1 MKNIPDQST
10 DLYGQ
15 SSKEDI
21 VQIKNP
27 AAALSLYRE
36 NPEIVRLILLIHL
49 EKKSFD
55 VCIDLPISITV
66 CQ

>member
-1 MKNIPDQST
+1 M
-10 DLYGQ
+10 L
-15 SSKEDI
+15 DI
-21 VQIKNP
+21 KFV
-27 AAALSLYRE
+27 RE